1 MIGWRLCV
9 GLAGFALFGA
19 LVFAVFYL
27 QGAAT
32 RAERKAHDLQEASE
46 RADRM
51 QKALDKVSGAY
62 EALKAENDS
71 ARDTR
76 TNTIREIYHNVQ
88 VDPGCAPPPAVVS
101 VLDNAIADANAGIVG
116 KPSK

>member
-1 MIGWRLCV
+1 MIGWRTYTALGAV
-9 GLAGFALFGA
+9 AVFFGLI
-19 LVFAVFYL
+19 FAVYYYH
-27 QGAAT
+27 GAAT
-32 RAERKAHDLQEASE
+32 KAERKAQDLQEASD

-51 QKALDKVSGAY
+51 QKALNKVSADY
-62 EALKAENDS
+62 EARKAKDQP
-71 ARDTR
+71 AVTTR

-101 VLDNAIADANAGIVG
+101 VLDSAIADANAGIVG